1 MGQIVGIGVDVV
13 EVDRIAAIMQRF
25 GDRFLSRIFTAAEV
39 HYCLGKARPEENFA
53 ARFAAKEAV
62 LKALGTG
69 WNHQTSFREI
79 EVVRA
84 EGAAPTVELGS
95 RMRHLLSS
103 GATRILLSISHARMY
118 AVAQAIIT
126 CEDGADHELM

>member
-13 EVDRIAAIMQRF
+13 EVDRIADIMQRF
-25 GDRFLSRIFTAAEV
+25 GDRFLSRIFTSAEID
-39 HYCLGKARPEENFA
+39 YCLGRARPEENFA

-84 EGAAPTVELGS
+84 EGSAPTIELGS
-95 RMRHLLSS
+95 RMRHLLPS
-103 GATRILLSISHARMY
+103 GAARIWLSISHARMY

-126 CEDGADHELM
+126 CENGSDHELM